1 LVDESDRTEQIGNV
15 GVGLRSYLTRRFL
28 LRAEYRNYVIFQDK
42 DDNQEIDGWKAGF
55 AFFF

>member
-1 LVDESDRTEQIGNV
+1 M
-15 GVGLRSYLTRRFL
+15 YLTRRFIV
-28 LRAEYRNYVIFQDK
+28 RAEYKNNVIFQDK